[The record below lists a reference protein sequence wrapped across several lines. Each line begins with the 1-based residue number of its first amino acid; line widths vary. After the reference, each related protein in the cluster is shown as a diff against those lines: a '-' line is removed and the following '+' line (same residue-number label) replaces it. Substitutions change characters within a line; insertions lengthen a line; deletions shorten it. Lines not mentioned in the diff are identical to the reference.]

1 MIKGGVDQPTRVDKK
16 IIIVGLDPTIFLL
29 TEKLFILEAMEIRR
43 SSRRMT
49 KRRCRRMTKRRCQR
63 MTKGTSANHKREA
76 SVNDKKEVS
85 ANDKRE
91 YQSMTNYTL
100 SKETFRR
107 RIKSKNA
114 KRPKNHRI
122 PLAGPCIVW
131 QPHPGPPAPLPSPG
145 L

>member
-1 MIKGGVDQPTRVDKK
+1 LSDLIRQSSLSQKTLV
-16 IIIVGLDPTIFLL
+16 IVGLDPTISPL
-29 TEKLFILEAMEIRR
+29 TQKRFIFKTIKIRR